1 MQNLTGIKN
10 ALVMYLTISGLAINL
25 IAIPKCLTGK
35 AHISVSTKNFF
46 ISIDEEEME

>member
-1 MQNLTGIKN
+1 MQNLATIKN
-10 ALVMYLTISGLAINL
+10 ILVMYFVITGLAINL
-25 IAIPKCLTGK
+25 IAIPKCITGK